1 MIAAYLRL
9 IGPLHRRRLGGVLAA
24 KVLDA
29 MMAGAPFVLVYL
41 VLRAVMSPD
50 GLAEVRP
57 WWIGALLGVFLARA
71 AVGLWASA
79 AGMRLALDVSRDL
92 RARTVAHAGC
102 LSLGDLDA
110 GRADDLSTII
120 AQDIPTLQM
129 APTQAL
135 PGVILH
141 TVFPVLLVT
150 GLAVLEPRLALVLAV
165 AAPLCVGLMALS
177 RRHALRLNRERAD
190 GFGTL
195 TLRLVEY
202 IEGLPVYRVLGAA
215 GRRHAALAG
224 AVEVLRAVNRRL
236 VTRLTPLLF
245 ANALVIEGAVAAVLI
260 LSLVLLVGGALPAE
274 TVLIFVVAGVRIGES
289 LRALMGLVDLIEGL
303 GVSVERVRR
312 LLDTPAMTEG
322 TDTTP
327 PARGAVA
334 FRSVSWSCGDRPI
347 LRDIALD
354 ADPGTFTALVG
365 ASGSGKSSILRLLA
379 AYGPADRGAILVD
392 GRDVRTYR
400 SDAYWRGVVLAP
412 QQAFVFD
419 ASVANN
425 IALADPDASPDRIA
439 TAAEIAGC
447 AALVQDRAG
456 DDGPSLGDDG
466 ARVSGGEAQR
476 IALARL
482 LLTRAPVLLLDEATS
497 ALDFE
502 TEAQVWRRF
511 REATR
516 DRTLIAAAHR
526 LRTVR
531 DADQILVVDGGR
543 IVERGRHED
552 LLAVGG
558 SYARLWAADAIT
570 PNTLEE
576 PAWSA

>member
-29 MMAGAPFVLVYL
+29 MMGGAPLVLVYL
-41 VLRAVMSPD
+41 VLRAVLSPD

-57 WWIGALLGVFLARA
+57 WWIAALLGVFLARA
-71 AVGLWASA
+71 TVGLWASA

-92 RARTVAHAGC
+92 RARTVAHAGR
-102 LSLGDLDA
+102 LSLGDLEA

-150 GLAVLEPRLALVLAV
+150 GLAILEPRLALVLAV

-202 IEGLPVYRVLGAA
+202 IEGLPVYRVLGAG

-322 TDTTP
+322 TDTSP
-327 PARGAVA
+327 PARGTVA
-334 FRSVSWSCGDRPI
+334 FRGVSWSRGDRPI

-379 AYGPADRGAILVD
+379 AYTPADRGAILVD

-400 SDAYWRGVVLAP
+400 SNAYWRGVVLAP
-412 QQAFVFD
+412 QQAVVFD
-419 ASVANN
+419 ASVADN
-425 IALADPDASPDRIA
+425 IALVDPDASPDRIA
-439 TAAEIAGC
+439 AAAAIAGC

-576 PAWSA
+576 PAWLA